1 MADSLFKGPDQIKV
15 GRDIQKKIQK
25 RTETDPLEAV
35 GRIVG
40 AIAKG
45 KGAELTRNMSR
56 IETNL
61 EDEKASLKNLFDRTT
76 EHNEIIKS
84 LTDLG
89 DGDLREGIYRREL
102 GDKGVLKRF
111 SSLQGLKVSDN
122 EKLYKSIKDQVE
134 SRYKFLTNKSKVMN
148 RLYTKYDANDP
159 NNIQED
165 ILYDDIQDQTMF
177 NKPYNTALYNI
188 AIDQKD
194 LGNNNLLDVLT
205 RKEQRNNFNLTEKYL
220 EEEER
225 LNNIITATKA
235 ARKAVKLTA
244 KDYDF
249 EELLRSDDDGTQSSS
264 QKKRDVEEKLNRF
277 LGNSAAWGDLKDR
290 PEDFADYFFPVTG
303 ERVNKLRE
311 QYNYSEDFED
321 FKKYYDYTDDDI
333 REIFYDAATMIN
345 ELENK
350 AAIAYIDDNYVH
362 AQLTKETSLS
372 RRLGMLAE
380 IWKTANYNIN
390 RVPRD
395 LRQQVITGLEI
406 KGYETELV
414 DEDLL
419 FEYSDIVDNIMEKVG
434 GEYYNTLYNNL
445 DAIDQDAFRI
455 NVLSNANYY
464 KDNVTQGDFELAIKQ
479 AVLNQRFGLVENT
492 GQGSWKEKI
501 PFLSSDSFEYQ
512 TRLNWIDDTLH
523 QEILI
528 DHKEDAI
535 ITENRLREMLLD
547 LNRNRIYWYKND
559 TLIDPNPQM
568 WDDGQQAT
576 IGKHTIQF
584 SKSPDEKG
592 NRWTIVNN

>member
-15 GRDIQKKIQK
+15 GRDLHKKIQK

-45 KGAELTRNMSR
+45 KGAELSRNMSR

-61 EDEKASLKNLFDRTT
+61 EDERASLKNLFDRTT
-76 EHNEIIKS
+76 EHNTIIKN
-84 LTDLG
+84 LIDLG
-89 DGDLREGIYRREL
+89 DGDLKVGIYRREL
-102 GDKGVLKRF
+102 GDKGLLKRY

-122 EKLYKSIKDQVE
+122 KKLYENVKDQVE

-165 ILYDDIQDQTMF
+165 ILYDDIRDQTMF

-188 AIDQKD
+188 AIGQKD

-205 RKEQRNNFNLTEKYL
+205 KKEQRNNFNLREKYL
-220 EEEER
+220 EEEEK

-249 EELLRSDDDGTQSSS
+249 EELLRSDDDATQSSS
-264 QKKRDVEEKLNRF
+264 QKKRDVEEKLNNF
-277 LGNSAAWGDLKDR
+277 LANSAAWGDLKDR

-311 QYNYSEDFED
+311 QYNYSKDFAD
-321 FKKYYDYTDDDI
+321 FKEEYGYTDDDI

-372 RRLGMLAE
+372 RRLGILAE
-380 IWKTANYNIN
+380 IWQAADYNIN
-390 RVPRD
+390 RVPRN

-434 GEYYNTLYNNL
+434 GESYNTLYNNL
-445 DAIDQDAFRI
+445 DTISKDAFRI

-464 KDNVTQGDFELAIKQ
+464 KDTVTQGDFELAIKQ
-479 AVLNQRFGLVENT
+479 AVLNQRFGLKEDT
-492 GQGSWKEKI
+492 SQESWMI
-501 PFLSSDSFEYQ
+501 NVPFLSSDSYEYQ
-512 TRLNWIDDTLH
+512 TRLNWINDTLH

-535 ITENRLREMLLD
+535 ITENKLREMLLD

-559 TLIDPNPQM
+559 KLIDPNHQM
-568 WDDGQQAT
+568 WDDGQKVT

-584 SKSPDEKG
+584 SKSPDEEG